1 MGQYRTHADFETRSL
16 ADLPKVG
23 EHTYAQHWS
32 TSPLMLSF
40 YTEGGE
46 MPFGPDL
53 IDFFENEEYRMT
65 RYPFAQPGDLHFKA
79 YKPVCPPA
87 LRAAIE
93 RGDVVIAHNA
103 RFEQAIYYW
112 ICHLEW
118 GWPWPQHWSCTAARS
133 RYWGLRASLEG
144 SASDLEVPHQKNPDG
159 KQFINDFC
167 KPRKYKGPKKDGIVK
182 ELWFEPHAYPEL
194 YAKGKLYCRDDVRSE
209 LDVDRILPDLPPFE
223 QEIWELDFR
232 INTRGLPI
240 DTEAVGR
247 AILFSDHYT
256 ALNMDQFNA
265 ITALRPTQR
274 DKVLE
279 YINQRE
285 EIADLGD
292 LRSKTLKRIVL
303 DELPQ
308 DLQDVINIR
317 LETSKA
323 SIRKL
328 ETMVRCTDRDER
340 ARGLFL
346 YGGAHTMRWSAK
358 RVQPQNFTR
367 PDMALHKAIFQ
378 YLEGDFWPNAGMI
391 GHNQGPPLDE
401 LPGQPQWVFEA
412 GLRFPRPLGALAK
425 AMRGFIKAPPG
436 RRFVNGD
443 YAQIEARVLAWLARC
458 MWLLASFRD
467 KDDVYTRFAAQFM
480 YPQLMGSY
488 ENAIYFKNGK
498 AKVKPEFEL
507 ERQKAKSAQL
517 GCGFQVSGRGFVEYC
532 DNIDLIISL
541 DEGNEIVKKYRA
553 AHPEIANYD
562 NGFWVR
568 VERAAILAAG
578 NEGQRVE
585 LSGTGISYHV
595 HRLDAERYWLICTL
609 PSGRH
614 IAYYRP
620 KLRLGERFGRVT
632 EKLSFRTEWG
642 GKSFREDTYGGK
654 LVENMVQG
662 TARDVCAI
670 GALNV
675 DRAGYPV
682 VGLVHDEIITLPEP
696 DFGNASEMV
705 ALMCRL
711 PAWITDCPVEAEG
724 GEMVRYGK

>member
-1 MGQYRTHADFETRSL
+1 VVCR
-16 ADLPKVG
+16 
-23 EHTYAQHWS
+23 
-32 TSPLMLSF
+32 
-40 YTEGGE
+40 
-46 MPFGPDL
+46 
-53 IDFFENEEYRMT
+53 IDIT
-65 RYPFAQPGDLHFKA
+65 
-79 YKPVCPPA
+79 V
-87 LRAAIE
+87 
-93 RGDVVIAHNA
+93 
-103 RFEQAIYYW
+103 
-112 ICHLEW
+112 
-118 GWPWPQHWSCTAARS
+118 
-133 RYWGLRASLEG
+133 
-144 SASDLEVPHQKNPDG
+144 
-159 KQFINDFC
+159 
-167 KPRKYKGPKKDGIVK
+167 
-182 ELWFEPHAYPEL
+182 
-194 YAKGKLYCRDDVRSE
+194 
-209 LDVDRILPDLPPFE
+209 
-223 QEIWELDFR
+223 
-232 INTRGLPI
+232 
-240 DTEAVGR
+240 AVER
-247 AILFSDHYT
+247 AILFSDYYT
-256 ALNMDQFNA
+256 KLNIERFNE
-265 ITALRPTQR
+265 ITAVNPTQR

-303 DELPQ
+303 DDISQ

-328 ETMVRCTDRDER
+328 ETMVRCTDRDGF
-340 ARGLFL
+340 ARGGHLF
-346 YGGAHTMRWSAK
+346 YGAHTGRWSHK
-358 RVQPQNFTR
+358 RIQTGNMVR
-367 PDMALHKAIFQ
+367 PDMQLHKAIFQ
-378 YLEGDFWPNAGMI
+378 YLEGEFWPNAGMV

-412 GLRFPRPLGALAK
+412 GLRFPRPLSALAK
-425 AMRGFIKAPPG
+425 AMRGFIKAPDG

-458 MWLLASFRD
+458 MWLVDAFRN
-467 KDDVYTRFAAQFM
+467 KDDVYTRFAAQYM
-480 YPQLMGSY
+480 YPHKMISY
-488 ENAIYFKNGK
+488 ENSVYYKNGK
-498 AKVKPEFEL
+498 PKVKPEFEL

-532 DNIDLIISL
+532 DNIDLIISQ
-541 DEGNEIVKKYRA
+541 EEANEVVKKYRA
-553 AHPEIANYD
+553 AHPEIADYN

-568 VERAAILAAG
+568 VERAAILAVG

-585 LSGTGISYHV
+585 LSGTGVSYHV
-595 HRLDAERYWLICTL
+595 HRLDTERYWLVCTL

-654 LVENMVQG
+654 LTENIVQA
-662 TARDVCAI
+662 TARDVCAV

-705 ALMCRL
+705 ELMCKL
-711 PAWITDCPVEAEG
+711 PPWITDCPVEAEG